1 MAKKWE
7 TTKKSKTVS
16 NSKKY
21 IQISQWN
28 LLYFLTKWFIYP
40 VNINENKNWLEE
52 NDLFYLFKN
61 YIPFVSKKI
70 ICNWVNIDNIIFLE
84 VDELK
89 DIIDLK
95 NDIWLYDWIIPFSK
109 VSSIYIENKAVYE
122 SIITSNYN
130 NIFIPKNKMKVKKIN
145 LEDKEIFD
153 NKLEDK
159 ENDNIETLRDIY
171 NNKNKQLWWNQMIKF
186 IDEDIWKLFNT
197 NNTSKSKEILI
208 SLDNYLEQKDKDIND
223 KILLFINSLIYK
235 GKNFEDKENLKGLWN
250 EIKKIVK
257 ELNIPSDDKNISE
270 FLKNLKSHIDTTSP
284 SISDIITIEQ
294 NLYNY
299 AILLFLILYKY
310 WNEKLEIFDKYWLSL
325 IKDKKIKILLSY
337 LYWEYNGYNS
347 LYSELKLNDD
357 ITNKLIHE
365 WNKID
370 YKELVDKE
378 IIVENKI
385 KIRREKVIK
394 DSNIIWDYEDF
405 FVDKN
410 NIDWYTD
417 LENKLNDEI
426 EAKDE
431 LQTKLNNETKAKD
444 ELQTRLNNETKAKDE
459 LQTKLDEE
467 KESRKT
473 LEKELQNIKNQL
485 STKENQLNKE
495 KQKNEDLKKN
505 IDQKEE
511 KIKEFETN
519 KEELLQYFQEW
530 INQFKSNKTQNN
542 ESNKWADW
550 NYTGWLF

>member
-7 TTKKSKTVS
+7 TAKKSKTIS
-16 NSKKY
+16 TSKMY

-40 VNINENKNWLEE
+40 VNINENKHWLEE

-95 NDIWLYDWIIPFSK
+95 NDIWLYNWIIPFSK
-109 VSSIYIENKAVYE
+109 VSSIYIENKAIYE

-130 NIFIPKNKMKVKKIN
+130 SIFIPKNIIKVQKID
-145 LEDKEIFD
+145 LEDKELFD
-153 NKLEDK
+153 NKLEDI
-159 ENDNIETLRDIY
+159 ENENIEKLKNDY
-171 NNKNKQLWWNQMIKF
+171 NNRNKKLWWNQMIKF
-186 IDEDIWKLFNT
+186 IDENIWKLFNT
-197 NNTSKSKEILI
+197 KNTSKSKEILFY
-208 SLDNYLEQKDKDIND
+208 LNNYLEKRDKDIND

-250 EIKKIVK
+250 EIKKTVK
-257 ELNIPSDDKNISE
+257 ELNIPSDDKNISD

-294 NLYNY
+294 NLDNY

-347 LYSELKLNDD
+347 LYSQSKLNDD
-357 ITNKLIHE
+357 VTNKLIHE

-378 IIVENKI
+378 IIDENKI
-385 KIRREKVIK
+385 KIKREKTVK
-394 DSNIIWDYEDF
+394 DSKIIWDYEEF

-410 NIDWYTD
+410 NIEWYTD
-417 LENKLNDEI
+417 LENKLNYETK
-426 EAKDE
+426 AKSE
-431 LQTKLNNETKAKD
+431 LQIQLNNETKAKD
-444 ELQTRLNNETKAKDE
+444 K
-459 LQTKLDEE
+459 LQTKLDNETE
-467 KESRKT
+467 NREN
-473 LEKELQNIKNQL
+473 LEKELENIKNQL
-485 STKENQLNKE
+485 STKENELNKE
-495 KQKNEDLKKN
+495 KQNNEDFKKD
-505 IDQKEE
+505 IFQKEN
-511 KIKEFETN
+511 KIKEFRTS

-530 INQFKSNKTQNN
+530 INQFKSNTNQNEPN
-542 ESNKWADW
+542 IWTNW
-550 NYTGWLF
+550 NSQLPI

>member
-52 NDLFYLFKN
+52 NDLFYVFKN

-70 ICNWVNIDNIIFLE
+70 IYNWINKDNIIFLE

-95 NDIWLYDWIIPFSK
+95 NDIWLYNWIIPFSK

-145 LEDKEIFD
+145 LEDKEISD

-186 IDEDIWKLFNT
+186 IDEDFWKLFNT
-197 NNTSKSKEILI
+197 KNTSKSKEILF
-208 SLDNYLEQKDKDIND
+208 SLNNYLEKKDKDIND

-257 ELNIPSDDKNISE
+257 ELNIPSDDQKISE

-284 SISDIITIEQ
+284 SISDIINIEKDWD
-294 NLYNY
+294 NY
-299 AILLFLILYKY
+299 GILLFLILYKY

-431 LQTKLNNETKAKD
+431 LQTKL
-444 ELQTRLNNETKAKDE
+444 
-459 LQTKLDEE
+459 DEE
-467 KESRKT
+467 KESIEK
-473 LEKELQNIKNQL
+473 LKKELENIKNQL
-485 STKENQLNKE
+485 STKKNELNKE

>member
-95 NDIWLYDWIIPFSK
+95 NDIWLYNWIIPFSK

-130 NIFIPKNKMKVKKIN
+130 NIFIPKNKIKIQKIN
-145 LEDKEIFD
+145 LENKEIS
-153 NKLEDK
+153 NTQLEDK
-159 ENDNIETLRDIY
+159 ENDNIERLKDIY

-197 NNTSKSKEILI
+197 KNTNKSQEMLFF
-208 SLDNYLEQKDKDIND
+208 LNNYLEKKDKDIND
-223 KILLFINSLIYK
+223 KILLFINDLINK
-235 GKNFEDKENLKGLWN
+235 RIKFEGKENLKNLWN
-250 EIKKIVK
+250 KIKTIVK
-257 ELNIPSDDKNISE
+257 ELNIPSDDQKISE
-270 FLKNLKSHIDTTSP
+270 FLKNLKSYIDTTSP
-284 SISDIITIEQ
+284 SISDIINIEKDWD
-294 NLYNY
+294 NY
-299 AILLFLILYKY
+299 GILLFLILYKY
-310 WNEKLEIFDKYWLSL
+310 WNEKLENFDKYWLSL

-337 LYWEYNGYNS
+337 LYWEYNWYNS

-370 YKELVDKE
+370 YKELVD
-378 IIVENKI
+378 IVNDENKI
-385 KIRREKVIK
+385 KIKKLKTIR
-394 DSNIIWDYEDF
+394 DSNIVWAYEEF
-405 FVDKN
+405 FIDKN

-444 ELQTRLNNETKAKDE
+444 ELQT
-459 LQTKLDEE
+459 KLDEE

-485 STKENQLNKE
+485 STKENELNKE

-550 NYTGWLF
+550 NYTGGLF

>member
-7 TTKKSKTVS
+7 TAKKSKTIS
-16 NSKKY
+16 TSKMY

-40 VNINENKNWLEE
+40 VNINENKHWLEE

-95 NDIWLYDWIIPFSK
+95 NDIWLYNWIIPFSK
-109 VSSIYIENKAVYE
+109 VSSIYIENKAIYE

-130 NIFIPKNKMKVKKIN
+130 SIFIPKNIIKVQKID
-145 LEDKEIFD
+145 LEDKELFD
-153 NKLEDK
+153 NKLEDI
-159 ENDNIETLRDIY
+159 ENENIEKLKNDY
-171 NNKNKQLWWNQMIKF
+171 NNRNKKLWWNQMIKF
-186 IDEDIWKLFNT
+186 IDENIWKLFNT
-197 NNTSKSKEILI
+197 KNTSKSKEILFY
-208 SLDNYLEQKDKDIND
+208 LNNYLEKRDKDIND

-250 EIKKIVK
+250 EIKKTVK
-257 ELNIPSDDKNISE
+257 ELNIPSDDKNISD

-294 NLYNY
+294 NLDNY

-347 LYSELKLNDD
+347 LYSESKLNDD
-357 ITNKLIHE
+357 VTNKLIHE

-378 IIVENKI
+378 IIDENKI
-385 KIRREKVIK
+385 KIKREKTVK
-394 DSNIIWDYEDF
+394 DSKIIWDYEEF

-410 NIDWYTD
+410 NIEWYTD
-417 LENKLNDEI
+417 LENKLNYETK
-426 EAKDE
+426 AKSE
-431 LQTKLNNETKAKD
+431 LQIQLNNETKAKD
-444 ELQTRLNNETKAKDE
+444 K
-459 LQTKLDEE
+459 LQTKLDNETE
-467 KESRKT
+467 NREN
-473 LEKELQNIKNQL
+473 LEKELENIKNQL
-485 STKENQLNKE
+485 STKENELNKE
-495 KQKNEDLKKN
+495 KQNNEDFKKD
-505 IDQKEE
+505 IFQKEN
-511 KIKEFETN
+511 KIKEFRTS

-530 INQFKSNKTQNN
+530 INQFKSNTNQNEPN
-542 ESNKWADW
+542 IWTNW
-550 NYTGWLF
+550 NSQLPI